1 MANFRNDSHPMTTP
15 AVSPSN
21 VVDGPRFEL
30 PPRPVSGVSSIPE
43 RSFASGNREAS
54 QRNNYEPT
62 RLTVTPTR
70 LEGRTANPTVVASPT
85 AHTPVPFGVLYV
97 RDGNPSAPAGE
108 RTHSFQQRSPPHQGM
123 ASSEYRQTNPRS
135 SGSSFIPQTPSHQLS
150 SSENLNE
157 MQGLLREMS
166 IPYDPAKIS
175 ITYQDRSDTSAVNY
189 NVTSRR

>member
-1 MANFRNDSHPMTTP
+1 MTTP

-43 RSFASGNREAS
+43 RSFASGNRLGEAS
-54 QRNNYEPT
+54 QRFHYELT
-62 RLTVTPTR
+62 RSTATPTR

-123 ASSEYRQTNPRS
+123 ANSEYRS
-135 SGSSFIPQTPSHQLS
+135 SGSSFIPQPPSRQLS

-189 NVTSRR
+189 NVTSRP